1 MQIDYRKLV
10 ILLLPTFL
18 RQPVLMAWLRVMAY
32 PLQQLH
38 DRHQAARTQ
47 RLYELHHTSQI
58 CYIKDA
64 LNNEFREELAD
75 SDGNIDYSEGFEIE
89 DINAQGQWVWLYD
102 ENDDEGNIIDIYKDG
117 NHKLFS
123 NPTFVHDMSS
133 ILQLTSS
140 FFVLVPQT
148 IELNETNDARI
159 RSIVNKYRLASR
171 TFDIKRK
178 IA

>member
-18 RQPVLMAWLRVMAY
+18 RQSVLMAWLRAMAH
-32 PLQQLH
+32 PLQEIH

-47 RLYELHHTSQI
+47 RLYELRHTSQV

-64 LNNEFREELAD
+64 LNNEF
-75 SDGNIDYSEGFEIE
+75 GITDYANGFEIE
-89 DINAQGQWVWLYD
+89 DINAPGEWVWIYD
-102 ENDDEGNIIDIYKDG
+102 ENVDRFDDEQ
-117 NHKLFS
+117 HMLFED
-123 NPTFVHDMSS
+123 PTFIHNISA
-133 ILQLTSS
+133 ILPPTSS

-148 IELNETNDARI
+148 IVIDETNEARI

-171 TFDIKRK
+171 TFEIKTR
-178 IA
+178 I

>member
-18 RQPVLMAWLRVMAY
+18 RQPVLMAWLRAMAF
-32 PLQQLH
+32 PLQSLH

-64 LNNEFREELAD
+64 LNNEF
-75 SDGNIDYSEGFEIE
+75 GITDYANGFEIE
-89 DINAQGQWVWLYD
+89 DINAPGNWVWIHD
-102 ENDDEGNIIDIYKDG
+102 ENVDRFDDEQ
-117 NHKLFS
+117 HMLFDD
-123 NPTFVHDMSS
+123 PTFIHDLSA
-133 ILQLTSS
+133 ILPPTSA
-140 FFVLVPQT
+140 FFVLVPQSVT
-148 IELNETNDARI
+148 LDETNRARI

-171 TFDIKRK
+171 TFEIKTR
-178 IA
+178 I

>member
-18 RQPVLMAWLRVMAY
+18 RQPVLMAWLRAMAY

-47 RLYELHHTSQI
+47 RLYELRHTSQV

-64 LNNEFREELAD
+64 LNNEF
-75 SDGNIDYSEGFEIE
+75 GITDYANGFEIE
-89 DINAQGQWVWLYD
+89 DINAPGEWVWIYD
-102 ENDDEGNIIDIYKDG
+102 ENVDRFDDEQ
-117 NHKLFS
+117 HMLFDD
-123 NPTFVHDMSS
+123 PTFIHNISA
-133 ILQLTSS
+133 ILPPTSA
-140 FFVLVPQT
+140 FFVMVPQSIT
-148 IELNETNDARI
+148 IDETNEARI

-171 TFDIKRK
+171 TFEIKTR
-178 IA
+178 I

>member
-18 RQPVLMAWLRVMAY
+18 RQPVLMAWLRAMAF
-32 PLQQLH
+32 PLQSLH

-64 LNNEFREELAD
+64 LNNEF
-75 SDGNIDYSEGFEIE
+75 GITDYANGFEIE
-89 DINAQGQWVWLYD
+89 DINAPGNWVWIYD
-102 ENDDEGNIIDIYKDG
+102 ENEDRFDDEQ
-117 NHKLFS
+117 HMLFDD
-123 NPTFVHDMSS
+123 PTFIHDLSA
-133 ILQLTSS
+133 ILPPTSA
-140 FFVLVPQT
+140 FFVLVPQSVT
-148 IELNETNDARI
+148 SDETNRARI

-171 TFDIKRK
+171 TFEIKTR
-178 IA
+178 I